1 MTGYLLKEETEYL
14 KKKKVVVVGCN
25 SRKEN
30 MERLD
35 SAETETETEMVTYH
49 PMAVVELGMVV
60 RLEEKEAL
68 LELELVLCRRRMVA
82 AVDS

>member
-1 MTGYLLKEETEYL
+1 MTDYLLKEETEYL
-14 KKKKVVVVGCN
+14 KKKKKKVVVVVDCN

-30 MERLD
+30 AERLD
-35 SAETETETEMVTYH
+35 SAETQTVTYH